1 MPSPATD
8 AGVTRQLVAIIE
20 DLTEDWD
27 TGLAGRIGPDTT
39 LVDDLGFASV
49 DVVALVVAI
58 DEHWQRRDWPYERLL
73 MTGGHYVDDLRV
85 GDISAFL
92 HEHGAG

>member
-8 AGVTRQLVAIIE
+8 SDVTRQLIAIIE

-27 TGLAGRIGPDTT
+27 TGHSGRIGADTT

-73 MTGGHYVDDLRV
+73 MTEGHYVDDLRV
-85 GDISAFL
+85 GAIAAFL
-92 HEHGAG
+92 HEHGAC